1 MGAGKGGACS
11 RAQGSTGAAV
21 RAACLQRAAG
31 IDPARPFGG
40 VFLPLF
46 ALYSLH
52 IHRDVET
59 QSAMQSR
66 NEEICR

>member
-1 MGAGKGGACS
+1 M
-11 RAQGSTGAAV
+11 RARIQRVAA
-21 RAACLQRAAG
+21 AAEQ
-31 IDPARPFGG
+31 ARPFGG

-46 ALYSLH
+46 ALYSVH